1 MGNTRATIED
11 VARVAEVSVAT
22 VSRALRNMPNVA
34 TATRARVAEVAAQLG
49 YVAHPA
55 AASLASG
62 RTRTI
67 GLAAPFYGIW
77 YTGKVTV
84 GVLSV
89 LADAGYD
96 LEVYAVDTPE
106 HQSEFIDRVASRS
119 LGVDGLLLVD
129 FFGNNNHL
137 QRLHDSDIH
146 VVGLGEELAMFPS
159 VSIDNYA
166 AAHRAAGYLIELGH
180 TKIGLLGADAIEID
194 GSPVLVDRLRGFEA
208 ALTEAGLEVRDDYQ
222 PVRPEE
228 ERTRNPGGALTVSAG
243 VSCMNAL
250 AAMDDRPTAVFCMS
264 DELAMGAMGRGRE
277 LGISIP
283 EDLSVVG
290 FDDHDLAEPFGLT
303 TIRQPV
309 QHLGERIAAWM
320 LDMVGA
326 RGAEA
331 NGDENSDEP
340 GETTPD
346 HVVVP
351 VELIERSSC
360 AGPST

>member
-1 MGNTRATIED
+1 MANGRATIED
-11 VARVAEVSVAT
+11 VARAAEVSVAT

-34 TATRARVAEVAAQLG
+34 AGTRERVAEVAAELG

-62 RTRTI
+62 KTKTI

-84 GVLSV
+84 GVLSI

-106 HQSEFIDRVASRS
+106 HQAEFIDRVSSLS

-129 FFGNNNHL
+129 FFGDPEHL
-137 QRLHDSDIH
+137 RRLDDSGIH
-146 VVGLGEELAMFPS
+146 VVGLGEELQRFPS
-159 VSIDNYA
+159 VSIDNFEA
-166 AAHRAAGYLIELGH
+166 ARRGTEYLVDLGH

-208 ALTEAGLEVRDDYQ
+208 ALTGAGLEIRDDYK
-222 PVRPEE
+222 PVRPEA
-228 ERTRNPGGALTVSAG
+228 ERARQPGGALTVSAG
-243 VSCMNAL
+243 VSCMNAI
-250 AAMDDRPTAVFCMS
+250 AAMDDPPTAVFCMS
-264 DELAMGAMGRGRE
+264 DELAMGAMGRARD

-283 EDLSVVG
+283 GDLSVVG

-309 QHLGERIAAWM
+309 QQLGERIASWI
-320 LDMVGA
+320 LEMVGTDNA
-326 RGAEA
+326 A
-331 NGDENSDEP
+331 DQP
-340 GETTPD
+340 PD
-346 HVVVP
+346 HVTVP
-351 VELIERSSC
+351 VELMERSSC
-360 AGPST
+360 SRPAAESL